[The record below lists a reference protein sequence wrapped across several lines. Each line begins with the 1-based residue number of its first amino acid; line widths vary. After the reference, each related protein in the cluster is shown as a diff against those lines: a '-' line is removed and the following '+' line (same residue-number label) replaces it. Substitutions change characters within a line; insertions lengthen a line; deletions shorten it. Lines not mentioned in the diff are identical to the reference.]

1 MVGIIPPFTPIT
13 VTDPALN
20 TGRPPQPW
28 PSARVYSHR
37 ANKIRA
43 TEVPVSLPEPEIRSY
58 DDFYGEFDSPLM
70 QRLRQEA
77 YGKDIGQHSWVT
89 AEELED
95 DIARL
100 QLALASRL
108 LDLGCGPCGPLTF
121 VASRV
126 RCRSTG
132 MDVSANAIA
141 AGKTR
146 AAALAVAELVTLFEA
161 DLNQPIRFD
170 NGSFDAVMSLD
181 VVLHL
186 RHRAEVF
193 REVVRVLEP
202 GGRFLFTDA
211 GVITGSVSDDEIR
224 RRAIHGYTQFAPP
237 GFNEKVLERV
247 GLRLLDRIDRTPS
260 LLKNAAGRLAAR
272 TAQRG
277 ELEQLEGKARFEREQ
292 QYLETVIGLS
302 QRGALAR
309 MMYLAE
315 APA

>member
-1 MVGIIPPFTPIT
+1 M
-13 VTDPALN
+13 
-20 TGRPPQPW
+20 R
-28 PSARVYSHR
+28 
-37 ANKIRA
+37 IRA
-43 TEVPVSLPEPEIRSY
+43 AEVPVSPPDPEIRGY
-58 DDFYGEFDSPLM
+58 DDIYGEFDSPLM

-77 YGKDIGQHSWVT
+77 YGQDIGQHSWVT
-89 AEELED
+89 AEELEE
-95 DIARL
+95 DIPRL
-100 QLALASRL
+100 QLSRASRL

-126 RCRSTG
+126 CCQSTG

-146 AAALAVAELVTLFEA
+146 ADAMGVAELVTLFVE

-186 RHRAEVF
+186 RDRAEVF
-193 REVVRVLEP
+193 REVARVLAP

-211 GVITGSVSDDEIR
+211 GIITGPVSDEDIR
-224 RRAIHGYTQFAPP
+224 RRAIHGHTQFVPP
-237 GFNEKVLERV
+237 DFNEAMLERA
-247 GLRLLDRIDRTPS
+247 GLGLLDRIDRTAS
-260 LLKNAAGRLAAR
+260 LLKNATGRLAAR
-272 TAQRG
+272 LAHQG
-277 ELEQLEGKARFEREQ
+277 ELERLEGKAHCERELE
-292 QYLETVIGLS
+292 YVETVIELS

-315 APA
+315 ARV